1 MIMNAFVKIKVKQQ
15 SFDIM
20 LAGCRNFGIEERL
33 NSMINNIEIK
43 LWQKYL
49 PKMLEL
55 RTTSIIPRSGEKAK
69 LVNMFVIYLYENG
82 EPKYL
87 IDRLEDDKI
96 TALIWDA
103 TQKRFDKETEITYR
117 DVVSLDTDIIHYFG
131 VNEIT
136 FKSINDYALHN
147 TTKAIYLK
155 VYFYRFINWY
165 TRYRFAKKDLIVHER
180 VQIFRMFIKNHV
192 TSKKVDSSMSAN
204 ELLTNMYTMLWYIHP
219 KSSEYRKTLQ
229 LNLDSLVITGDL
241 VKVGNNYNVTGKA
254 IDTITKY
261 ELEENRYDQQL
272 ATQKITGWLTFAI
285 VLLTLLTTAGALV
298 QAHIIEV
305 PTLLDF
311 RK

>member
-1 MIMNAFVKIKVKQQ
+1 
-15 SFDIM
+15 
-20 LAGCRNFGIEERL
+20 
-33 NSMINNIEIK
+33 
-43 LWQKYL
+43 
-49 PKMLEL
+49 
-55 RTTSIIPRSGEKAK
+55 
-69 LVNMFVIYLYENG
+69 
-82 EPKYL
+82 YL